1 MANLLISGPAGAGKT
16 EEARRVLEAST
27 EPMVSADF
35 QTILAA
41 LTLLERG
48 PDGRFPPRRES
59 QASWLLP
66 LTEYIRMAVIGAA
79 QERGVDV
86 VTTNSDGSPERR
98 ALLLSRLGPGATET
112 IIDPGIQVVSERL
125 SVEGTLD
132 PQCLDAIQRWHGR
145 HRDVVMDKLLFE
157 IRQAEDPSRESP
169 GRLVGTLLVYEERAA
184 TGAKSLH
191 GAR

>member
-16 EEARRVLEAST
+16 EEARRVLEAAT

-66 LTEYIRMAVIGAA
+66 LTEYVRQTIIGAA

-112 IIDPGIQVVSERL
+112 IIDPGIDVVTQRL
-125 SVEGTLD
+125 SVDGTLSD
-132 PQCLDAIQRWHGR
+132 QCREAIQRWAGR
-145 HRDVVMDKLLFE
+145 
-157 IRQAEDPSRESP
+157 I
-169 GRLVGTLLVYEERAA
+169 GTL
-184 TGAKSLH
+184 
-191 GAR
+191 

>member
-1 MANLLISGPAGAGKT
+1 MANLLISGPAGGGKSA
-16 EEARRVLEAST
+16 EARRVLEAAT
-27 EPMVSADF
+27 EPMVAADF

-98 ALLLSRLGPGATET
+98 AYLLSRLGPGATEVV
-112 IIDPGIQVVSERL
+112 IDPGIDVVTKRL
-125 SVEGTLD
+125 SVDGTLSE
-132 PQCLDAIQRWHGR
+132 QCRDAISRWSGR
-145 HRDVVMDKLLFE
+145 
-157 IRQAEDPSRESP
+157 I
-169 GRLVGTLLVYEERAA
+169 GTL
-184 TGAKSLH
+184 
-191 GAR
+191 

>member
-16 EEARRVLEAST
+16 EEARRVLGAAT

-35 QTILAA
+35 QSILAA

-79 QERGVDV
+79 QERGVEV
-86 VTTNSDGSPERR
+86 VSTNSDGSPERR
-98 ALLLSRLGPGATET
+98 ALLLSRLGPGATE
-112 IIDPGIQVVSERL
+112 IVVDPGIDVVTSRL
-125 SVEGTLD
+125 SVNGTLD

-145 HRDVVMDKLLFE
+145 L
-157 IRQAEDPSRESP
+157 
-169 GRLVGTLLVYEERAA
+169 GTL
-184 TGAKSLH
+184 
-191 GAR
+191 